1 MTIAKIQKDLKAFD
15 QFARQAIKRDGGA
28 VEALQTKW
36 SSLFKSPMSKESA
49 KSFSQYYRKMVSKR
63 GGKRAT
69 RKTQKMRGGAATILS
84 PATINYQMVPGA
96 NVQMY
101 GHFPVEADTDPST
114 IRDMDVY
121 FNSGMSRTCGVEN
134 SARQVPAGMGSNKVG
149 GTRRNRRRGGKRSL
163 RRRHAGGSLM
173 ESLQVHPYVST
184 APPNAFQVAANVW
197 SGNTATIPAPASPV
211 QSTWVPASHGT
222 AGIINPGVI
231 TNIGSDFSKLAS
243 PPAWQTTQ

>member
-15 QFARQAIKRDGGA
+15 QFARQAIKHDGDA
-28 VEALQTKW
+28 TEALQTKW
-36 SSLFKSPMSKESA
+36 STLFKSPMSKESA

-63 GGKRAT
+63 GGKRTT
-69 RKTQKMRGGAATILS
+69 RKIQKMRGGAASILS
-84 PATINYQMVPGA
+84 PATIDYQMVPGA

-101 GHFPVEADTDPST
+101 GRFPVEADTDPST

-149 GTRRNRRRGGKRSL
+149 GSRRRRRGRTL

-184 APPNAFQVAANVW
+184 APPNVFQVAANVW
-197 SGNTATIPAPASPV
+197 SGNTASIPAPASPV

-222 AGIINPGVI
+222 AGLINPGVV

-243 PPAWQTTQ
+243 PPAWQSTH